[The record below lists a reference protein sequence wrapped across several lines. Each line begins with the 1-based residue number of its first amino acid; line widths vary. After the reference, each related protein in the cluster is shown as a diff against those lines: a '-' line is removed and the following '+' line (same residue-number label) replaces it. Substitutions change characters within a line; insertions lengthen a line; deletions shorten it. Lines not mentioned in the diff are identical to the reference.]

1 MPPLPS
7 SFCRHD
13 LLFVLLKLI
22 FTPKSI
28 CVIITMQIEVIIM
41 NNKDII
47 LSIIVPVYNVEDYIE
62 ECLESLINQ
71 DIPTDNYEII
81 CVNDGSTDNSG
92 KILSSYSKKY
102 NNLLVINKENGGVG
116 SARNAGIDTA
126 QGNYIWFV
134 DADDF
139 IKPYSLSTVT
149 ELINNNHFDYLKV
162 KPYSFNHGEKFSP
175 QDISIEMSQKSIK
188 NFLWTYILR
197 RDYIVNNN
205 IYFETNISYAEDAV
219 FMLQVNP
226 FLIKEGK
233 VDDVL
238 YFYRQ
243 RPGSAMSQNLSKKIR
258 SRINGALVCEEI
270 IQGVR
275 LGSKESALNF
285 KYNSITKT
293 MGMIVK
299 LPKCDRKAFEN
310 ELIANNLFP
319 LQKNKEFKPSNN
331 NKSKLIKR
339 VQNNLINNS
348 YTKWGYLRLLIF
360 TNLINIPKTIKSFI
374 KHN

>member
-1 MPPLPS
+1 
-7 SFCRHD
+7 
-13 LLFVLLKLI
+13 
-22 FTPKSI
+22 
-28 CVIITMQIEVIIM
+28 MQIEVIIM